1 MKFSFTKLAVIAAL
15 SLTSFT
21 TNATIIMGEL
31 SIEENGTNLMTASNG
46 KTYAGWGETL
56 HSSYAETKALT
67 QTGGLYEGFYIANR
81 SEAADFFTLATGVT
95 VPDRSDQ
102 HSSLSVTL
110 SGELGP
116 YCAGGQYQPKV
127 GCGDQTL
134 GHSSE
139 GDGLTF
145 WFDEGTTDEYGRAK
159 VGRMTLYGYVNLWI
173 WHDNLDYDWDC
184 LPGPCGVES
193 FYPNKSNS
201 AWLMVP
207 APATSAILV
216 IGLLGFRLARKQK
229 RV

>member
-159 VGRMTLYGYVNLWI
+159 VGRMTLYGYVNLWF

-184 LPGPCGVES
+184 IPGPCGVES